1 MQHISSF
8 LKYLEFERRNS
19 QHTIT
24 SYQCDLKQFCEFL
37 SSEGIRSWNNV
48 TSKIIRAWMVKMLN
62 HGISARSVNRKI
74 ATLKTFY
81 KFLMREGILDDN
93 PTEKVI
99 TPKVP
104 KKLPV
109 FIKEGDM
116 DLLLDEVSFGEGYE
130 ACRDKLIIDVFY
142 FTGMRLSELT
152 NLKISQVDMSGGII
166 KVLGKRNKERI
177 VPITRE
183 LKLSIERYLEVRNE
197 AFPAASGDVL
207 FLTEKG
213 LPAYTKLVYRVVNK
227 YLKLVSTVRK
237 KSPHVLRHT
246 FATALLNRGADLN
259 AIKEIL
265 GHSNLAATEVYTHNT
280 FEKLNTIYKQ
290 AHPRA

>member
-1 MQHISSF
+1 
-8 LKYLEFERRNS
+8 
-19 QHTIT
+19 
-24 SYQCDLKQFCEFL
+24 
-37 SSEGIRSWNNV
+37 
-48 TSKIIRAWMVKMLN
+48 MLDQ
-62 HGISARSVNRKI
+62 GISARSVNRKI

-81 KFLMREGILDDN
+81 RFLIREGVLDDN
-93 PTEKVI
+93 PTDKVV
-99 TPKVP
+99 TPKIA

-109 FIKEGDM
+109 FVKETDM

-130 ACRDKLIIDVFY
+130 ASRDKLIIDIFY
-142 FTGMRLSELT
+142 FTGMRLSELVG
-152 NLKISQVDMSGGII
+152 LRLSSIDLAGGVI

-177 VPITRE
+177 VPITKE
-183 LKLSIERYLEVRNE
+183 LKLAIVNYMEVRK
-197 AFPAASGDVL
+197 ATFPNVKQDVL

-213 LPAYTKLVYRVVNK
+213 MPVYSKLVYRVVNK
-227 YLKLVSTVRK
+227 YLKFVSTVQK

-265 GHSNLAATEVYTHNT
+265 GHANLAATEVYTHNT

>member
-37 SSEGIRSWNNV
+37 SGEGIRSWNNV

-183 LKLSIERYLEVRNE
+183 LKLSIERYLEVRKE
-197 AFPAASGDVL
+197 AFPTASGDVL

>member
-1 MQHISSF
+1 
-8 LKYLEFERRNS
+8 
-19 QHTIT
+19 
-24 SYQCDLKQFCEFL
+24 
-37 SSEGIRSWNNV
+37 
-48 TSKIIRAWMVKMLN
+48 MVKMLN

-183 LKLSIERYLEVRNE
+183 LKLSIERYLEVRKE
-197 AFPAASGDVL
+197 AFPTASGDVL